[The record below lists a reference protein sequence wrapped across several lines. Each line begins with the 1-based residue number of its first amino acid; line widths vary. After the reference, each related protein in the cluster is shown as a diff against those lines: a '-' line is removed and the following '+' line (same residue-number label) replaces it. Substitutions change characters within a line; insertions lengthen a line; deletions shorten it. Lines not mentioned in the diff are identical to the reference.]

1 MKKLTIKF
9 TKDDISNIYIDNHK
23 WDCWVVITLESGS
36 EIRIHSGELKDLILN
51 KHKSY
56 TAVCTHKHYWL
67 LYDNGKHLNE

>member
-1 MKKLTIKF
+1 MKRHTIKF
-9 TKDDISNIYIDNHK
+9 TKDDITNVYLQSHQ
-23 WDCWVVITLESGS
+23 WDTWLEITLKSGS
-36 EIRIHSGELKDLILN
+36 EIRSHSIELKDLILN